1 MLESGSRYTF
11 NFCRYNWLT
20 TVALLQNFPNAYILS
35 NSKFSFIYT
44 QVFRQKYKTDLQ
56 TINWKQVS
64 SSNPIMFGSMSCYT
78 IIQSY
83 LSQLNTRT
91 FNRTLYMIT
100 VQNRRYLAASEKQ
113 MCVIIIAIHLLP

>member
-11 NFCRYNWLT
+11 NFCRYKWLT

-56 TINWKQVS
+56 TINWKQ
-64 SSNPIMFGSMSCYT
+64 
-78 IIQSY
+78 
-83 LSQLNTRT
+83 LSL
-91 FNRTLYMIT
+91 FFKPYY
-100 VQNRRYLAASEKQ
+100 VW
-113 MCVIIIAIHLLP
+113 